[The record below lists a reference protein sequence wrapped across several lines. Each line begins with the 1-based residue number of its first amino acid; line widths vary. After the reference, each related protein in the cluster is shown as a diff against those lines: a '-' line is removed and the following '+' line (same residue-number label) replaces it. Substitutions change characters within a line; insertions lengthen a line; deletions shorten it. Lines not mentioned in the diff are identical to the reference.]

1 MTHLLLVFT
10 FSQLKVMPYKP
21 EISRELI
28 ARTHEQDMEEL
39 KLKKLLR
46 EKRVDEAESRLPH
59 LEAIGVDK
67 SVLSWLR
74 ADLSIRRANFPEAFK
89 QIKFYLHGDKPGT
102 RQVSGEPCMKIWE
115 AHLASVFST
124 SAESERLY
132 SEFFKKNSV
141 VMPNSTSN
149 LDVRALKTNNM
160 VRSLLW
166 LSAFEIRTGN
176 LLRAKF
182 YLGQA
187 KTLDSNL
194 DIPSGFDA
202 ELKRYRTIRT
212 QEEQIDEAQGGFV
225 MFDPKSVVVK
235 PFQVDKPPTI
245 SHKATSTEN

>member
-10 FSQLKVMPYKP
+10 VAQLKIIPQKY
-21 EISRELI
+21 EISPEKLAQLR
-28 ARTHEQDMEEL
+28 QQGVEEM
-39 KLKKLLR
+39 KVKKLLR
-46 EKRVDEAESRLPH
+46 QNRIDEAESRLPH
-59 LEAIGVDK
+59 LEAIGLDK

-141 VMPNSTSN
+141 VMPNSTNN

-160 VRSLLW
+160 VRGLLW
-166 LSAFEIRTGN
+166 LSAFEIRAGN

-187 KTLDSNL
+187 KTLDSKL

-212 QEEQIDEAQGGFV
+212 QEEQIE
-225 MFDPKSVVVK
+225 
-235 PFQVDKPPTI
+235 
-245 SHKATSTEN
+245 